1 MHLQN
6 GILFPGYGERDALVE
21 LEQYWELDW
30 GRTVPH
36 RHWHSPQNKQT
47 LLQGLSKRI
56 SSSYESEWTI
66 TLIN

>member
-21 LEQYWELDW
+21 LEQCWELDRR
-30 GRTVPH
+30 RTLPH
-36 RHWHSPQNKQT
+36 RHWNGPQNKQT

>member
-21 LEQYWELDW
+21 LEQCWELYW

-36 RHWHSPQNKQT
+36 RHWNGPQNKQA
-47 LLQGLSKRI
+47 LLQGLKRSI
-56 SSSYESEWTI
+56 SCSYQ
-66 TLIN
+66 LIVHPRYT